1 MPLFY
6 SMKKVQLEI
15 TDIAASGSNSGAYA
29 LVLSEIDGNRKLPIV
44 IGSHEAQA
52 IAIEME
58 KMTPGRPLTHDL
70 FKSFANSFNIIVE
83 EVIIYNLVEGIFF
96 AKIIAH
102 QDGRRAEIDARTSD
116 AVALAVRFDCPIN
129 CYEFILEQAGIKTE
143 DIEREF
149 IEEEEYAEEEVVSQE
164 EDIKEVSIEELEV
177 QLEIAIEEED
187 YEKASELR
195 DEIEKRRAGN

>member
-1 MPLFY
+1 MAC
-6 SMKKVQLEI
+6 S
-15 TDIAASGSNSGAYA
+15 
-29 LVLSEIDGNRKLPIV
+29 
-44 IGSHEAQA
+44 
-52 IAIEME
+52 
-58 KMTPGRPLTHDL
+58 
-70 FKSFANSFNIIVE
+70 SFNIIVE
-83 EVIIYNLVEGIFF
+83 EVSIYNLVVGIFF

-177 QLEIAIEEED
+177 QLEIAIEAGDVVILENID
-187 YEKASELR
+187 EKIDSMLDPVVGRNTIRKGKAIRFGNLLR
-195 DEIEKRRAGN
+195 Q